1 MISSGKVAGCSTFD
15 VYLLLKLINSHLAT
29 QINILLELYTKF
41 QCHQD
46 NKGNRIE
53 SLDFDV
59 LVDGSK
65 FYEGLRIHESVK
77 ELHPIIYILILPE
90 KLWDL

>member
-1 MISSGKVAGCSTFD
+1 MC
-15 VYLLLKLINSHLAT
+15 
-29 QINILLELYTKF
+29 
-41 QCHQD
+41 
-46 NKGNRIE
+46 NRIE

-77 ELHPIIYILILPE
+77 ELQPNIYFDPIRKIIRFMKTDLPILDD
-90 KLWDL
+90 KNKS